1 MARVFKRDTLYRTY
15 LEEYSETWQDFVKFR
30 RENGILEIQF
40 HLDDGPWR
48 WNEPM
53 HGALVPMFADVS
65 HDPETECIIITGT
78 GDVFLN
84 QFDPDSLARQSE
96 QEFGQHIAYDQ
107 WWAAQTRMPHALMD
121 IRVPIVGAVNG
132 PAVIHPEIGFLSDVV
147 ICTPNTH
154 LWDRHFTGVGITPSD
169 GGNIFFRELL
179 GMNRARAFLYLGTKI
194 EADQLLSLGLV
205 AEVVEADKLL
215 ERAWEIAETVFMSVT
230 RIQRRLSREILMQ
243 PWREVYM
250 REIRASMA
258 MECWAC
264 EDTWPGQHPKAEG
277 GLAPDPAKLS
287 GITGR

>member
-15 LEEYSETWQDFVKFR
+15 LEEYSETWQEFVKFR
-30 RENGILEIQF
+30 RENGILEIRF
-40 HLDDGPWR
+40 HLEDGPWR

-84 QFDPDSLARQSE
+84 QFDPESLARQSE

-107 WWAAQTRMPHALMD
+107 WWAAQTRMPHSLMD

-132 PAVIHPEIGFLSDVV
+132 PAVIHPEIAFLSDVV

-179 GMNRARAFLYLGTKI
+179 GMNRARSFLYLGTQI
-194 EADQLLSLGLV
+194 EAPQLLELGLV
-205 AEVVEADKLL
+205 AEVVEPDKLL
-215 ERAWEIAETVFMSVT
+215 DRAWEIAETVFMSVT

-287 GITGR
+287 GIAGR